1 MIHRLTIQ
9 FLPCQI
15 AHNGNAH
22 KQGLSNEEGKSAE
35 VGNGKR
41 EVKTERDKEQR
52 EGGEEDGT
60 EGGGKGRREGDG
72 EKTVGRQTVHE
83 FNASKRPYHCQPSPV
98 FSTSVAYSRHA
109 PPPLPSSERTE
120 NCSAF
125 ESRLI

>member
-22 KQGLSNEEGKSAE
+22 KQGLSNEEGQSAE

-52 EGGEEDGT
+52 EGGEEGWDRGRGGRE
-60 EGGGKGRREGDG
+60 EGRVMERRQWE
-72 EKTVGRQTVHE
+72 GRQYTNSMHQRDPIT
-83 FNASKRPYHCQPSPV
+83 ASPHQSFPQV
-98 FSTSVAYSRHA
+98 
-109 PPPLPSSERTE
+109 
-120 NCSAF
+120 
-125 ESRLI
+125 